1 MSFMVDD
8 VAALN
13 FQKHFVLVFS
23 LDSTYAAAALDL
35 AFVFVV
41 SLDSTAVV
49 VIVVKVASRP
59 RMN

>member
-1 MSFMVDD
+1 

-23 LDSTYAAAALDL
+23 LDSTYVAALDL
-35 AFVFVV
+35 AFVVVV
-41 SLDSTAVV
+41 SSDSTAVV